1 MSPHA
6 PWLSAVPE
14 AIDTPAMISHEEAQ
28 YYMYLGSFY
37 EGRGRVVEAWAMTRG
52 VYAAYCVELGKQSEV
67 CR

>member
-37 EGRGRVVEAWAMTRG
+37 EG
-52 VYAAYCVELGKQSEV
+52 L
-67 CR
+67 